1 MSTSTYQ
8 IHTPP
13 KRCPEKFWGFDK
25 PISAYKNE
33 WSLTTMVGYLVL
45 TECGRELGLRNMESI
60 DERTRCGV
68 NEYYR
73 GDVDADLNHLLL
85 AALGKVNIC
94 NNDVDLNYDFTLEIA
109 PYPSKALHYLHDVR
123 VIKAREKGHNWE
135 SISQGIT
142 SPQEDTKINII
153 IATKQDSKGTTITRG
168 KGPYQAVDK
177 WEKEGLVPA
186 GYADLAV
193 SGAVRPIEILRS
205 LGLPVVVIENHVDCV
220 ERLKWLISKEIAR
233 QTE

>member
-1 MSTSTYQ
+1 MSKSTYQ

-25 PISAYKNE
+25 PISAYKDE

-45 TECGRELGLRNMESI
+45 TECGRELGLRNMDSI

-85 AALGKVNIC
+85 SALGKVKIC
-94 NNDVDLNYDFTLEIA
+94 NNDADLTYDFTIEIA

-123 VIKAREKGHNWE
+123 TKRAHTKGHNWE
-135 SISQGIT
+135 AISKGIT
-142 SPQEDTKINII
+142 SPQDDTKINII
-153 IATKQDSKGTTITRG
+153 IATESDRQDKTINRG
-168 KGPYQAVDK
+168 GGPYEAVK
-177 WEKEGLVPA
+177 EWEEKGLVPA
-186 GYADLAV
+186 GYADQAV
-193 SGAVRPIEILRS
+193 RGDVRPIEILRS

-220 ERLKWLISKEIAR
+220 ERLKLLISNEIAR